1 MSPAT
6 GTTAKKP
13 AASSTA
19 SMAATSAA
27 TPVPAG
33 GRRLLLLDGHSLAY
47 RAFFALPAEN
57 FRTGTGQTTNA
68 VYGFTSMLIN
78 LLRDEQPTHLA
89 VAFDVSRRTFRS
101 ERYADYKANRTT
113 TPDDF
118 RGQVD
123 LIKEVLGALNIPV
136 FAVEGYEADDIIAT
150 LTTQAEADGF
160 QVLITTGDRDAF
172 QLVTDNVT
180 VLYPKRGVSDL
191 GRIDPAEVDN
201 RYGLTPEQ
209 YPDFAALRGD
219 PSDNLPSIPGVGEKT
234 AAKWVREFGSL
245 AELTDRVDEVK
256 GKAGDALRANLANV
270 LLNRQLTELVRDV
283 TLDASPADLEVRP
296 WDRDAVHRLFDELEF
311 RVLRERL
318 FSTLQ
323 SAEPEAESGF
333 EVQGTVVAPGSVRAW
348 LDANARDG
356 RRVGVAFSGVTGG
369 ITERD
374 FTGIA
379 LAAGEPSVEAR
390 ADGALAGVPV
400 AGYLDVRGLT
410 PDDEAALGEWLADP
424 AVPKASHDVKAVLH
438 ALRGRGWTLAGLT
451 SDTAL
456 AAYLAKPGQRSFDLA
471 DLALRYL
478 RRELAMEGAPAD
490 GQLSL
495 LGGEEEA
502 DRAHADAEMVA
513 ASAVAELADA
523 LGAELAEKEQNG
535 LLLELEQPLAFVLAD
550 LEAAGIAVD
559 RANLESLEAEFAGQV
574 AQAAQD
580 AYAVIGKEINLGSP
594 KQLQVVLFDELGMPK
609 TKRTK
614 TGYTTD
620 ADALAGL
627 FEQTGHEFLQHLL
640 LHRDATR
647 LKVTVD
653 GLLKSIAAD
662 GRIHTTY
669 SQTIA
674 ATGRLSST
682 EPNLQNVPIRT
693 AAGRRIRTAF
703 VVGDGFSQLMTA
715 DYSQIEMRIMAHL
728 SEDAALIEAF
738 RSQRDFH
745 SETASKVFGVDAAD
759 VSPEQ
764 RAKIKAMNYGL
775 AYGLS
780 AFGLSGQLR
789 ISTEEARELMDD
801 YFETFGGVRDYL
813 RSIVDVA
820 RKDGYTATM
829 LGRRRYLPD
838 LTSDNRQRREMAERM
853 ALNAPIQGSAA
864 DIIKVAMLRVH
875 AALQAEG
882 LRSRMLLQ
890 VHDELVLEVADGE
903 RDAVDALVRREMAAA
918 HELSVPLEV
927 SVGYGASWDAAAH

>member
-1 MSPAT
+1 
-6 GTTAKKP
+6 
-13 AASSTA
+13 
-19 SMAATSAA
+19 
-27 TPVPAG
+27 
-33 GRRLLLLDGHSLAY
+33 LLLLDGHSLAY

-68 VYGFTSMLIN
+68 VYGFTAMLIN

-89 VAFDVSRRTFRS
+89 VCFDVSRTTFRS
-101 ERYADYKANRTT
+101 ERYAEYKANRTT

-123 LIKEVLGALNIPV
+123 LIKEVLGALAIPEFGV
-136 FAVEGYEADDIIAT
+136 AGFEADDLIAT
-150 LTTQAEADGF
+150 LATQAATEGF
-160 QVLITTGDRDAF
+160 QVFITTGDRDAF
-172 QLVTDNVT
+172 QLVSDDVT
-180 VLYPKRGVSDL
+180 VLYPRRGVSDL
-191 GRIDPAEVDN
+191 GRIDPAEVMQ
-201 RYGLTPEQ
+201 RYGLTPVQ

-219 PSDNLPSIPGVGEKT
+219 PSDNLPSVPGVGEKT
-234 AAKWVREFGSL
+234 AAKWIREFGSL

-256 GKAGDALRANLANV
+256 GKAGDALRAHLAGV
-270 LLNRQLTELVRDV
+270 LLNRQLTELIRDV
-283 TLDASPADLEVRP
+283 PLDARPADLEVRP

-311 RVLRERL
+311 RVLRDRL
-318 FSTLQ
+318 FATLV
-323 SAEPEAESGF
+323 SAEPEAEGGI
-333 EVQGTVVAPGSVRAW
+333 EVRGGAIAPGAVRAW
-348 LDANARDG
+348 LDAHARDG
-356 RRVGVAFSGVTGG
+356 RRVGLAFCGITGG
-369 ITERD
+369 ATVGD
-374 FTGIA
+374 VAGIA
-379 LAAGEPSVEAR
+379 LAVGEPTVEAR
-390 ADGALAGVPV
+390 AGLGADPPAAAGVPQ
-400 AGYLDVRGLT
+400 AGYLDVTVLT

-424 AVPKASHDVKAVLH
+424 SVPKAAHDAKAALH

-451 SDTAL
+451 SDTTL
-456 AAYLAKPGQRSFDLA
+456 AAYLARPGQRSFNLA

-478 RRELAMEGAPAD
+478 RRELRVDGEAAD

-502 DRAHADAEMVA
+502 DAARASAQMVA

-523 LGAELAEKEQNG
+523 LDVELAERGGSE
-535 LLLELEQPLAFVLAD
+535 LLAELELPLEYVLAA

-559 RANLESLEAEFAGQV
+559 GAVLAGLEADFAAQV
-574 AQAAQD
+574 TQAAQD

-620 ADALAGL
+620 ADALQSL
-627 FEQTGHEFLQHLL
+627 YETTGNEFLRHLL

-647 LKVTVD
+647 LKVTVE
-653 GLLKSIAAD
+653 GLLKSVADD

-693 AAGRRIRTAF
+693 AAGRRIRETF
-703 VVGDGFSQLMTA
+703 VVGAGYAELMTA

-738 RSQRDFH
+738 RSHHDFH
-745 SETASKVFGVDAAD
+745 AETAARVFKVDATE
-759 VSPEQ
+759 VTPGQ

-780 AFGLSGQLR
+780 AFGLAAQLR
-789 ISTEEARELMDD
+789 ISTEEARGLMEE
-801 YFETFGGVRDYL
+801 YFAGFGGVRDYL
-813 RSIVDVA
+813 HSVVDQA
-820 RKDGYTATM
+820 RKDGYTATI

-864 DIIKVAMLRVH
+864 DIIKLAMLGVH
-875 AALQAEG
+875 RALTAEG

-903 RDAVDALVRREMAAA
+903 RAAVEEVVRREMGAAA
-918 HELSVPLEV
+918 QLSVALEV
-927 SVGYGASWDAAAH
+927 SVGYGRTWDEAAH

>member
-6 GTTAKKP
+6 RTP
-13 AASSTA
+13 AAPAAPAVPST
-19 SMAATSAA
+19 
-27 TPVPAG
+27 

-68 VYGFTSMLIN
+68 VYGFTAMLIN
-78 LLRDEQPTHLA
+78 LLRDEQPTHIA
-89 VAFDVSRRTFRS
+89 VAFDVSRKTFRS
-101 ERYADYKANRTT
+101 ERFTEYKANRTT

-123 LIKEVLGALNIPV
+123 LIKEVLTALAIPF
-136 FAVEGYEADDIIAT
+136 FAVDNFEADDIIAT
-150 LTTQAEADGF
+150 LATQAEDDGF
-160 QVLITTGDRDAF
+160 QVLITSGDRDSF
-172 QLVTDNVT
+172 QLASENVM
-180 VLYPKRGVSDL
+180 VLYPTRGVSEL
-191 GRIDPAEVDN
+191 GRIDPEAVMT
-201 RYGLTPEQ
+201 RYGLTPAQ

-219 PSDNLPSIPGVGEKT
+219 PSDNLPNIPGVGEKT

-256 GKAGDALRANLANV
+256 GKAGDALRAHLANV

-283 TLDASPADLEVRP
+283 PLDVLPADLVVRP
-296 WDRDAVHRLFDELEF
+296 WDREAVHRLFDELEF

-323 SAEPEAESGF
+323 SAEPEAEGSI
-333 EVQGTVVAPGSVRAW
+333 EVQGGAIAPGAVRAW
-348 LDANARDG
+348 LDAHARDG
-356 RRVGVAFSGVTGG
+356 RRVGVSFAGVTGG
-369 ITERD
+369 PASGD
-374 FTGIA
+374 LSGVA
-379 LAAGEPSVEAR
+379 LACGEPTVEAR
-390 ADGALAGVPV
+390 AAGAAAGVPE
-400 AGYLDVRGLT
+400 AAYIELRGLT
-410 PDDEAALGEWLADP
+410 PDDEAALGDWLADP
-424 AVPKASHDVKAVLH
+424 TVPKAAHDAKSGLH
-438 ALRGRGWTLAGLT
+438 ALRGRGWTLHGLS

-456 AAYLAKPGQRSFDLA
+456 AAYLSRPGQRSFDLA
-471 DLALRYL
+471 DLALRHL
-478 RRELAMEGAPAD
+478 RRELRVDGEAAG

-502 DRAHADAEMVA
+502 DAARAQAEMMQ
-513 ASAVAELADA
+513 ASAVAELAERGGSE
-523 LGAELAEKEQNG
+523 LLAEV
-535 LLLELEQPLAFVLAD
+535 ELPLQGVLAD
-550 LEAAGIAVD
+550 LETAGIAVD
-559 RANLESLEAEFAGQV
+559 HDALAALEAEFGAQV
-574 AQAAQD
+574 KQAAQD
-580 AYAVIGKEINLGSP
+580 AYSVIGKEINLGSP

-620 ADALAGL
+620 ADALQTL
-627 FEQTGHEFLQHLL
+627 YEQTGHEFLQHLL
-640 LHRDATR
+640 VHRDATR
-647 LKVTVD
+647 LKITVE
-653 GLLKSIAAD
+653 GLLKSVADD

-693 AAGRRIRTAF
+693 AAGRRIRENF
-703 VVGDGFSQLMTA
+703 IVGPGYAELMTA

-738 RSQRDFH
+738 RSRHDFH
-745 SETASKVFGVDAAD
+745 AETAARVFKVDPTE
-759 VSPEQ
+759 VSPAQ

-780 AFGLSGQLR
+780 AFGLSNQLR
-789 ISTEEARELMDD
+789 IPTEEARELMDE
-801 YFETFGGVRDYL
+801 YFAGFGGVRDYL
-813 RSIVDVA
+813 RSVVDIA
-820 RKDGYTATM
+820 RKDGYTATIM
-829 LGRRRYLPD
+829 GRRRYLPD

-864 DIIKVAMLRVH
+864 DIIKVAMLGVH
-875 AALQAEG
+875 RALQAEG

-890 VHDELVLEVADGE
+890 VHDELVLELAPGE
-903 RDAVDALVRREMAAA
+903 REQVEALVRREMAAA
-918 HELSVPLEV
+918 AELSVELDV
-927 SVGYGASWDAAAH
+927 SVGYGRSWDDAAH

>member
-1 MSPAT
+1 MSPAART
-6 GTTAKKP
+6 P
-13 AASSTA
+13 AAPP
-19 SMAATSAA
+19 A
-27 TPVPAG
+27 TPPVAAPPPAA
-33 GRRLLLLDGHSLAY
+33 RRLLLLDGHSLAY

-78 LLRDEQPTHLA
+78 LLRDEAPTHLA
-89 VAFDVSRRTFRS
+89 VAFDVSRKTFRS
-101 ERYADYKANRTT
+101 ERFSEYKANRSS

-123 LIKEVLGALNIPV
+123 LIKEVLRALSIPF
-136 FAVEGYEADDIIAT
+136 FAVDNFEADDVIAT
-150 LTTQAEADGF
+150 LATQAEAQGF
-160 QVLITTGDRDAF
+160 QVAITTGDRDAF
-172 QLVTDNVT
+172 QLVSDNVM
-180 VLYPKRGVSDL
+180 VLYPTRGVSEL
-191 GRIDPAEVDN
+191 GRIDPAAVRD
-201 RYGLTPEQ
+201 RYGLTPAQ

-219 PSDNLPSIPGVGEKT
+219 PSDNLPNIPGVGEKT
-234 AAKWVREFGSL
+234 AAKWVREYGSL

-283 TLDASPADLEVRP
+283 PLEAAPADLEVRP

-318 FSTLQ
+318 FSTLV
-323 SAEPEAESGF
+323 SAEPEAEGGI
-333 EVQGTVVAPGSVRAW
+333 EVQGGAVAPGGVRAW
-348 LDANARDG
+348 LDAHARDG
-356 RRVGVAFSGVTGG
+356 RRVGLAFHGITGG
-369 ITERD
+369 ATSGD
-374 FTGIA
+374 LSGIA

-390 ADGALAGVPV
+390 AAGADAGVPQG
-400 AGYLDVRGLT
+400 GYFDVTTLT

-424 AVPKASHDVKAVLH
+424 GVPKAAHDAKSALH

-456 AAYLAKPGQRSFDLA
+456 AAYLTRPGQRSFDLA
-471 DLALRYL
+471 DLALRHL
-478 RRELAMEGAPAD
+478 RRELRVEGED
-490 GQLSL
+490 DGGQLSL

-502 DRAHADAEMVA
+502 DAARASAQMVA

-523 LGAELAEKEQNG
+523 LDVELAEKAATS
-535 LLLELEQPLAFVLAD
+535 LLTGLELPLEYVLAD
-550 LEAAGIAVD
+550 LETAGIAVD
-559 RANLESLEAEFAGQV
+559 GEALAALEADFAGQV
-574 AQAAQD
+574 KQAAQD

-594 KQLQVVLFDELGMPK
+594 KQLQVVLFDELNMPK

-620 ADALAGL
+620 ADALQTL
-627 FEQTGHEFLQHLL
+627 YEQTGNEFLQHLL

-653 GLLKSIAAD
+653 GLLKSVADD

-693 AAGRRIRTAF
+693 AAGRRIRETF
-703 VVGDGFSQLMTA
+703 VVGPGYAELMTA

-728 SEDAALIEAF
+728 SEDTALIEAF
-738 RSQRDFH
+738 RSQHDFH
-745 SETASKVFGVDAAD
+745 AETAARVFGVEATA
-759 VSPEQ
+759 VTPAQ

-780 AFGLSGQLR
+780 AFGLSNQLR
-789 ISTEEARELMDD
+789 ISTEEARGLMDD
-801 YFETFGGVRDYL
+801 YFAGFGGVRDYL
-813 RSIVDVA
+813 ATVVDKA
-820 RKDGYTATM
+820 RKDGFTATIM
-829 LGRRRYLPD
+829 DRRRYLPD

-864 DIIKVAMLRVH
+864 DIIKVAMLGVH
-875 AALQAEG
+875 RALAAEG

-890 VHDELVLEVADGE
+890 VHDELVLEVAEGE
-903 RDAVDALVRREMAAA
+903 REQVETLVRREMAAA
-918 HELSVPLEV
+918 AQLSVPLEV
-927 SVGYGASWDAAAH
+927 SVGYGRSWDDAAH